1 MNKKNIIIISIS
13 LILGAAAIITGIKL
27 YQLRQESIAPT
38 EPKAI
43 SEECTL
49 EFTVS
54 ALTPTPTATPSATP
68 TGTLTPTAT
77 PTGTLT
83 PTATPTGT
91 LTPTATPTGTLTPTT
106 TPTGTIAPTVT
117 GTIAPTVTGTIA
129 PTTTPTDALTS
140 IPPTELPSAGSTL
153 PTIGIIVGGTILG
166 ILGLLLA
173 L

>member
-91 LTPTATPTGTLTPTT
+91 LTPTT
-106 TPTGTIAPTVT
+106 TPT